1 MSKTRLLLLHR
12 RMRLQYNKVNYVFT
26 GGAQPLHMAGM
37 SRANQASVPRLVE
50 AGADIEVIIIN
61 CIIVIL
67 ILLFTSRLWTPMAT
81 RP

>member
-1 MSKTRLLLLHR
+1 
-12 RMRLQYNKVNYVFT
+12 
-26 GGAQPLHMAGM
+26 MAGM